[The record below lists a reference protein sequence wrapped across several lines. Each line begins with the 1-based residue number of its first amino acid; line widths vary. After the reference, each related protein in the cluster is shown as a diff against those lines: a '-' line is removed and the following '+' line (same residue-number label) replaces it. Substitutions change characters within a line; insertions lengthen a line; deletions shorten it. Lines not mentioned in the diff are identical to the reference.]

1 MTPCEHLI
9 YVLEPES
16 KNLMVE
22 YDGWSL
28 CAICFRTSI

>member
-1 MTPCEHLI
+1 MPFVIHHACVIMTPCEHLI

-22 YDGWSL
+22 YGG
-28 CAICFRTSI
+28 